1 MALDMTEENALER
14 QTTTSTPMAVRN
26 EISEIWEQA
35 SEEIAEAKKNFENQ
49 RPPCPKDGTPSRFF
63 EYRGAYTR
71 VRGVFRCEKGHEFY
85 LG

>member
-1 MALDMTEENALER
+1 MTKEQVTERENTASVP
-14 QTTTSTPMAVRN
+14 TAVRD
-26 EISEIWEQA
+26 EISEIWGQA

-49 RPPCPKDGTPSRFF
+49 RPPCPRGDGTFGRFL

-71 VRGVFRCEKGHEFY
+71 VRGVFKCEKGHEFY